1 MSLLC
6 LSMEI
11 TELCGFLRPAWWL
24 WGVSS
29 FGNKCQA
36 IYSNLLP
43 IISQRVWNETHVFK
57 SRTVTRIKQNNVMV
71 FRPSTP
77 ASTGL
82 LFCLD
87 GFLCWAFALIYWMF
101 KRPSKGKGCLGTL
114 DESKRVR
121 RGRLMWIVGI
131 LVTRVIGV
139 VSVFLT
145 RAQSRVCDGGV
156 QMVISCNV

>member
-1 MSLLC
+1 
-6 LSMEI
+6 MEI
-11 TELCGFLRPAWWL
+11 TELCGFLRPVWWL

-29 FGNKCQA
+29 CGNKCQA

-43 IISQRVWNETHVFK
+43 IISHRVWNETHVFK
-57 SRTVTRIKQNNVMV
+57 SRTVTRIKQNNVMA

-87 GFLCWAFALIYWMF
+87 GFLCRACALICCTF
-101 KRPSKGKGCLGTL
+101 KMPRKGKGCLGTL
-114 DESKRVR
+114 DERKRGR

-131 LVTRVIGV
+131 LVTRVISV
-139 VSVFLT
+139 VCIFST
-145 RAQSRVCDGGV
+145 SAQSRVYDRGV
-156 QMVISCNV
+156 QMVISCDV